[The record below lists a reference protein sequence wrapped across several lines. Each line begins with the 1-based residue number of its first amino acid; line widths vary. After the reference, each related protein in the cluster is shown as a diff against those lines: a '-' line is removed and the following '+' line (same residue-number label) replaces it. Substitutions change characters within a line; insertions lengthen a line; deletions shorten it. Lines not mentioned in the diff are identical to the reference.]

1 MAQISSMA
9 QGIQTL
15 SLNSNLSK
23 TQKGPLFS
31 NSLFFG
37 SKKNSAK
44 SLGVFKKDSVLREV
58 KKSSFR
64 ISASV
69 ATAEKPHEIVLEP
82 IKDIS
87 GTVKLPGSKSLSNR
101 ILLLA
106 ALSEVKLPTLV
117 SPLSFRLGLIDG
129 C

>member
-1 MAQISSMA
+1 MA

-15 SLNSNLSK
+15 NSLNLNSSLPK

-31 NSLFFG
+31 HSLFIG
-37 SKKNSAK
+37 TKKVTQNSAK
-44 SLGVFKKDSVLREV
+44 SLRVLKKDSVLRMER
-58 KKSSFR
+58 SSLR

-69 ATAEKPHEIVLEP
+69 ATAEAPNEIVLEP

-106 ALSEVKLPTLV
+106 ALSEVK
-117 SPLSFRLGLIDG
+117 
-129 C
+129 

>member
-1 MAQISSMA
+1 MA

-15 SLNSNLSK
+15 NLNSNLSK

-31 NSLFFG
+31 HSLFFG
-37 SKKNSAK
+37 SKNSAK
-44 SLGVFKKDSVLREV
+44 TLGVFKKDSVLRV
-58 KKSSFR
+58 GKSPFR
-64 ISASV
+64 IFASV

-106 ALSEVKLPTLV
+106 ALSEVK
-117 SPLSFRLGLIDG
+117 
-129 C
+129 

>member
-1 MAQISSMA
+1 MA

-15 SLNSNLSK
+15 SLNSSNLSK
-23 TQKGPLFS
+23 TQKGPLVS

-37 SKKNSAK
+37 SKKVTQISAK
-44 SLGVFKKDSVLREV
+44 SLGVFKKDSVLRV
-58 KKSSFR
+58 VRKSSFR

-106 ALSEVKLPTLV
+106 ALSEVK
-117 SPLSFRLGLIDG
+117 
-129 C
+129 